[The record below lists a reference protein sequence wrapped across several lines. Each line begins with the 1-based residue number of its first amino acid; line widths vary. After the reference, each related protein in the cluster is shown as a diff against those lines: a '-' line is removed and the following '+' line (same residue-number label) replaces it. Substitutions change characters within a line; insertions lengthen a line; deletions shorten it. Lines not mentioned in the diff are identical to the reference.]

1 MDTTAPKTVPRP
13 ALEAIGRGRPL
24 HFSWAEQRVLLG
36 LLLRPTPLSAR
47 QMARWLNRPYE
58 DTKRVVRG
66 LVAFGVVRRTAAGLT
81 FEPDPGR
88 WRAPGPVPGH
98 GGAMSNSASGEA
110 R

>member
-1 MDTTAPKTVPRP
+1 MDATAPMTVPRP

-47 QMARWLNRPYE
+47 QMARWVNRPYE

-66 LVAFGVVRRTAAGLT
+66 LVAFGVVHRTSAGLT
-81 FEPDPGR
+81 FEAEPGR
-88 WRAPGPVPGH
+88 WRR
-98 GGAMSNSASGEA
+98 A
-110 R
+110 RPTP